1 MSRQVKLMCVTA
13 LTLGRA
19 PLVIL
24 FMLGALRHASHPH
37 PVLFWYSLVCLVLS
51 AATDLFDGYFARRFQ
66 VTSRFGALADPLT
79 DKIFYLVSLPTL
91 MYVIIVKGDMTHGI
105 VMLWF
110 TVFFMLRDQWVT
122 FLRSLGSEYRAD
134 VRANWSGKLR
144 TALSFPIVCVVYFDV
159 ASGFEFL
166 PTALIYTLEAAG
178 VAINA
183 ISTMIYTR
191 QYWPYLKRSLAES

>member
-1 MSRQVKLMCVTA
+1 MSKRGKLAFVTA

-19 PLVIL
+19 PLVLI
-24 FMLGALRHASHPH
+24 FMVGALRHASHPH
-37 PVLFWYSLVCLVLS
+37 PALFGFSLACLVL
-51 AATDLFDGYFARRFQ
+51 AAVTDLFDGYFARRFE

-91 MYVIIVKGDMTHGI
+91 LYLIMHQGDTAHGV
-105 VMLWF
+105 VMLLF

-122 FLRSLGSEYRAD
+122 FLRSIGSEYQAD

-144 TALSFPIVCVVYFDV
+144 TAMSFPIVCVVYIDV
-159 ASGFEFL
+159 GSGCEFL
-166 PTALIYTLEAAG
+166 PAAVIYVLEAAG

-183 ISTMIYTR
+183 ISMVIYTR
-191 QYWPYLKRSLAES
+191 QYMPYLKRSLAES